1 MTTNESTNQQ
11 IEQLA
16 KDRCLQA
23 FNVNDGNWAVNV
35 QPYSGY
41 VMFSC
46 FFSLVLPKVTNKQTN
61 SSSANFGAYTG
72 VLKPH
77 DRIMGL
83 DLPSGGHLTH
93 GYYTATKKVSAT
105 SIYFE
110 SFPYRVG
117 ADGKVDIE
125 ELRRNAQTF
134 RPKILI
140 MGGSAYPREW
150 PYKEFREIAD
160 SIGAYLMMDMAHISG
175 LVATGEA
182 ESPFQWADIV
192 TTTTHKSLR
201 GPRAGMIFYRIKSR
215 KDGSPTGWEKSINE
229 AVFPGLQGGPH
240 EHQIAAIATQMKEVM
255 TPEFKAYSVQVR
267 KNMKAFGERL
277 VSKGYNLVTGGTDNH
292 LVLWNLNPLGLTGSK
307 VELALEH
314 ASISVNKNTVSTDKS
329 AFTPGGIRVGV
340 GALTTRGMLEG
351 DMTTVADIFERVVNL
366 CLDIQKEHGKMLS
379 AFRPALE
386 ASPVLKKIRDDVE
399 SFAVKWPMPGFDVDG
414 MVYKQ

>member
-1 MTTNESTNQQ
+1 
-11 IEQLA
+11 
-16 KDRCLQA
+16 
-23 FNVNDGNWAVNV
+23 
-35 QPYSGY
+35 
-41 VMFSC
+41 
-46 FFSLVLPKVTNKQTN
+46 
-61 SSSANFGAYTG
+61 
-72 VLKPH
+72 
-77 DRIMGL
+77 MGL